1 MRIGCHSAARVW
13 LAGLLFGLFST
24 GVLSAA
30 IIDESVTIPL
40 TDTSYVQDLLL
51 NLFDPSLGH
60 LQSVQ
65 ITVTGQLV
73 GGWQYENT
81 SLTKPSTAFTA
92 NYAMDQ
98 TLEITQGALSY
109 LSMATSAAT
118 NGMVILSMPKYD
130 GTIDGSGTSGAAI
143 PIINATQSQVFT
155 YTTAPTLAA
164 FIGLGQTDFQI
175 AANESDTITTQ
186 SKPGNF
192 WLGTTSQGAATIDIQ
207 YTYTPTVAA
216 VPEPSTIFLLGIGG
230 LVLGFARCKWCAKLA

>member
-13 LAGLLFGLFST
+13 LAGLLFGLFSI

-30 IIDESVTIPL
+30 IIDESATIPL
-40 TDTSYVQDLLL
+40 TDTSYIQDLLL

-98 TLEITQGALSY
+98 TLEITQGAQSY

-118 NGMVILSMPKYD
+118 NGMVIPSMPKYD
-130 GTIDGSGTSGAAI
+130 GTIDGSGTSGATI
-143 PIINATQSQVFT
+143 PSVNATQSQVFT
-155 YTTAPTLAA
+155 YNTAPTLAA

-175 AANESDTITTQ
+175 AANESDTITTH

-207 YTYTPTVAA
+207 YSYTPTVAA

-230 LVLGFARCKWCAKLA
+230 LVLGFTRRKWRAKLA

>member
-1 MRIGCHSAARVW
+1 MRSYRHVAIAVGLIG
-13 LAGLLFGLFST
+13 LFVGLFST
-24 GVLSAA
+24 VNVSAA
-30 IIDESVTIPL
+30 IIDESATISL

-65 ITVTGQLV
+65 ITVTGELV

-81 SLTKPSTAFTA
+81 NLTKPSTAFTA

-98 TLEITQGALSY
+98 TLDITQGAQSY

-118 NGMVILSMPKYD
+118 NGMVIPSMPKYD
-130 GTIDGSGTSGAAI
+130 GTTDGSGTSGATI
-143 PIINATQSQVFT
+143 PIVNATQSQVFT

-164 FIGLGQTDFQI
+164 FIGLGQTDFQV
-175 AANESDTITTQ
+175 AANESDTITTHN
-186 SKPGNF
+186 KPGNF

-216 VPEPSTIFLLGIGG
+216 VPEPSTGFLLCIGG
-230 LVLGFARCKWCAKLA
+230 LVLGFAGRKWRTKFA